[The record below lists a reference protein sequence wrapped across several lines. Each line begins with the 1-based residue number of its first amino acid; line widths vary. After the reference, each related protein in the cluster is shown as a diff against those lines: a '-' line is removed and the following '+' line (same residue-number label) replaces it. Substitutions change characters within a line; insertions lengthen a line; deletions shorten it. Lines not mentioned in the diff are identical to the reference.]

1 MRKLAEHTYAVG
13 LSGAGMDLE
22 ITLLPS
28 TVSFY
33 QTEFLEIPG
42 PASDI
47 SGYMVGLAG
56 PHNPSTTWFGFTF
69 DNISVA
75 QDNASTRTSGFL
87 PPWSDGA
94 YQWVIPY
101 HYRCVGSAS
110 SIHFTDVIQRFT
122 INAAGTVTVTK
133 GGATV
138 TRLTTDP

>member
-1 MRKLAEHTYAVG
+1 MRKLSEDTYAVG
-13 LSGAGMDLE
+13 LSGAGMMLE

-33 QTEFLEIPG
+33 NTEFLEIPG

-47 SGYMVGLAG
+47 SGYMTNKAG
-56 PHNPSTTWFGFTF
+56 PHMPSTTWFGFSEA
-69 DNISVA
+69 NICA
-75 QDNASTRTSGFL
+75 CQDHASTRVSGFP
-87 PPWSDGA
+87 PPWFDGA

-110 SIHFTDVIQRFT
+110 SIKFTDVIQRFT
-122 INAAGTVTVTK
+122 IDAAGTVTVTK

-138 TRLTTDP
+138 TRRITDP